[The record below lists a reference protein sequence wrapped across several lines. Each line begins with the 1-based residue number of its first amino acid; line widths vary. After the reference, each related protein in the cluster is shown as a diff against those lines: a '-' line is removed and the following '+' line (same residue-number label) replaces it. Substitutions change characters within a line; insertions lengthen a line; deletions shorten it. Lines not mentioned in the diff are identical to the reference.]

1 MSRWF
6 VGTREKNTNKQISS
20 LSSVF
25 FKWLSDIG
33 THIVW
38 KQHTR
43 HTHCVKTHR
52 PTHCVKTTNT
62 STHRHTHIV
71 WKQHTRT
78 PDVDDKIWTFRG
90 VEIISFLNHVP
101 IKTWL
106 MNKYYF
112 ILKLNRYETSQQQKQ
127 QQENSFEKFEQFK
140 NNYSNFSSKLSN
152 FWFEQNYVNSIIVV
166 RH

>member
-1 MSRWF
+1 
-6 VGTREKNTNKQISS
+6 
-20 LSSVF
+20 
-25 FKWLSDIG
+25 
-33 THIVW
+33 
-38 KQHTR
+38 
-43 HTHCVKTHR
+43 
-52 PTHCVKTTNT
+52 
-62 STHRHTHIV
+62 
-71 WKQHTRT
+71 
-78 PDVDDKIWTFRG
+78 
-90 VEIISFLNHVP
+90 
-101 IKTWL
+101 